1 MSNESRMAG
10 LDLSIEHE
18 KTMNMEAIEGGCLC
32 GAVRYRAFGPAYGI
46 THCHCKTCRRAS
58 GAPFVTWA
66 GFAIDKITFIKGEVA
81 TYASSPDVTRTFCG
95 KCGTALTY
103 QRADMPGSID
113 VTLGSMDEPETLT
126 PEDHTWTESRL
137 SWIVLDDQ
145 LPKYPR
151 ERT

>member
-1 MSNESRMAG
+1 MQ
-10 LDLSIEHE
+10 
-18 KTMNMEAIEGGCLC
+18 TIEGRCLC
-32 GAVRYRAFGPAYGI
+32 GAVRYRACGPAYGI

-66 GFAIDKITFIKGEVA
+66 GFDTDKITFTKSEPAV
-81 TYASSPDVTRTFCG
+81 YKSSPKVTRTFCG

-113 VTLGSMDEPETLT
+113 VTLGSMDEPETLM

-137 SWIVLDDQ
+137 SWIVLDDR

>member
-1 MSNESRMAG
+1 
-10 LDLSIEHE
+10 
-18 KTMNMEAIEGGCLC
+18 MNMQTIEGGCLC
-32 GAVRYRAFGPAYGI
+32 GAVRYRAYGPAYGI

-66 GFAIDKITFIKGEVA
+66 GFDTDKITFTKIEPA
-81 TYASSPDVTRTFCG
+81 AYASSPNVTRTFCD

-103 QRADMPGSID
+103 QRVDVPGSID
-113 VTLGSMDEPETLT
+113 VTLGSMDEPETLM

>member
-1 MSNESRMAG
+1 MQ
-10 LDLSIEHE
+10 
-18 KTMNMEAIEGGCLC
+18 TIEGGCLC
-32 GAVRYRAFGPAYGI
+32 GAVRYRAYGPAYGI

-66 GFAIDKITFIKGEVA
+66 GFDTDKITFTKIEPA
-81 TYASSPDVTRTFCG
+81 AYASSPNVTRTFCD

-113 VTLGSMDEPETLT
+113 VTLGSMDEPEMLT
-126 PEDHTWTESRL
+126 PEDHTWTESCL